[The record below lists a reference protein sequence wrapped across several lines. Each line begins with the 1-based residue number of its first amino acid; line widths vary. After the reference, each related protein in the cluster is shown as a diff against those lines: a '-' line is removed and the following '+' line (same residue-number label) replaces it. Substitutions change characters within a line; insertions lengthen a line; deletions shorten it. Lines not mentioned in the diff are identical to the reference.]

1 MTGSY
6 CRGALF
12 AAILLLAASRSA
24 AGELERIADAS
35 DISGRVAD
43 INHATSSSGHQFRVT
58 MSGMHYRGQVDRT
71 LLERTAT
78 GRLTIWIAFKDVRL
92 TIDRITVSGRPGSA
106 VCGPLAI
113 DIGNRRAL
121 WAAFDFEGADET
133 GGGALTLK
141 QTRLGL
147 PHDNWAIG
155 MPAWVKTSGLFMSRD
170 RVVSGVRDG
179 LAGCRPQIEQELR
192 KIAHT
197 VLGEFAAVSRET
209 PLTDG
214 ALEEAVQ
221 AKLVHDGLLTESR
234 MGSAESVPVAAG
246 TPAAR
251 VVGTF
256 SSTISE
262 R

>member
-1 MTGSY
+1 MT
-6 CRGALF
+6 RQNRRLALI
-12 AAILLLAASRSA
+12 AAGLVLAASRAA
-24 AGELERIADAS
+24 AGDLEKIADTS

-58 MSGMHYRGQVDRT
+58 MSGLHYKGQVDRT
-71 LLERTAT
+71 LLERTAD
-78 GRLTIWIAFKDVRL
+78 GRLTIWLAFKDVRL
-92 TIDRITVSGRPGSA
+92 TIDRISVSGRPGSA

-113 DIGNRRAL
+113 DIGNRREL
-121 WAAFDFEGADET
+121 WAAFDFDRTEA
-133 GGGALTLK
+133 GGGTLTLK

-155 MPAWVKTSGLFMSRD
+155 MPAWVQTSGMFMSRD
-170 RVVSGVRDG
+170 RVVGGVREG

-197 VLGEFAAVSRET
+197 VLGDFAAASRES
-209 PLTDG
+209 PLTDD

-221 AKLVHDGLLTESR
+221 AKLVTEGLLTEAR
-234 MGSAESVPVAAG
+234 MGSAEPVPVSAG

-256 SSTISE
+256 SPTIRE

>member
-1 MTGSY
+1 MT
-6 CRGALF
+6 RRNRRLALI
-12 AAILLLAASRSA
+12 AAALLLAASRAA
-24 AGELERIADAS
+24 AGDLEQIADAS

-43 INHATSSSGHQFRVT
+43 ISHATSSSGHQFRVT
-58 MSGMHYRGQVDRT
+58 MSGLHYKGQVDRT
-71 LLERTAT
+71 LLERAET

-92 TIDRITVSGRPGSA
+92 TIDRISVSGRPGSA

-113 DIGNRRAL
+113 DIGNRREL
-121 WAAFDFEGADET
+121 WAAFDFDRTEAGS
-133 GGGALTLK
+133 GALTLK

-155 MPAWVKTSGLFMSRD
+155 MPAWVQTSGLFMSRD
-170 RVVSGVRDG
+170 RVVSGVREG
-179 LAGCRPQIEQELR
+179 LAGCRLQIEQELR
-192 KIAHT
+192 KIAHA

-214 ALEEAVQ
+214 ALEDAVQ
-221 AKLVHDGLLTESR
+221 AKLVSDGLLTEVGT
-234 MGSAESVPVAAG
+234 GSAESAPVAAE

-256 SSTISE
+256 SPTLSE